1 MSTECYRDFFP
12 SVGDAM
18 GLFMKRN
25 IDLLDQHSMDSD
37 NVFGMNRRGCEEP
50 NRPPTD
56 PTRHVGMGW
65 THCGAFVVACKRFVP
80 SLTKEHCRIGYPLAA
95 MYSSQ
100 RTSRNSPSTSR
111 SHSSC
116 RG

>member
-50 NRPPTD
+50 DHPPTD
-56 PTRHVGMGW
+56 PTRVCWDGLHALRRIC
-65 THCGAFVVACKRFVP
+65 CGVQEVRSVADHRA
-80 SLTKEHCRIGYPLAA
+80 L
-95 MYSSQ
+95 
-100 RTSRNSPSTSR
+100 
-111 SHSSC
+111 
-116 RG
+116 